1 MKRRRGAMKHG
12 VRHMKQPS
20 AMKRGC
26 RRIEKRNR
34 QAPQGRWLWIPF
46 PAALPPEMGN
56 TKQNTLMQIRNTR
69 PGTNLH
75 RRVLFW
81 RLSLRTSDT
90 AQSGGLCCILSPSCG
105 GSAAGNGIHS
115 HRPYTRRRTCGDT
128 PGLSCGRAVLASTRG
143 WGRGCILSWLN
154 SKFAIQRLPPNRREP
169 LRTTS
174 SRASPR

>member
-81 RLSLRTSDT
+81 RLLLRTSDT

-115 HRPYTRRRTCGDT
+115 HRPYTLGPRQRDLPAGWTRRCYKVASVGRWWRSWRM
-128 PGLSCGRAVLASTRG
+128 SCPTKGTYWKLPRKRE
-143 WGRGCILSWLN
+143 LSWG
-154 SKFAIQRLPPNRREP
+154 P
-169 LRTTS
+169 
-174 SRASPR
+174 